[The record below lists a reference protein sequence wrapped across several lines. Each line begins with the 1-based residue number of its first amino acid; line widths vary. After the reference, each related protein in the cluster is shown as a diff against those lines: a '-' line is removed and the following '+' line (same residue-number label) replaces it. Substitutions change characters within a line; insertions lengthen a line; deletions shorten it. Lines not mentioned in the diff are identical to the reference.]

1 MRIIAQ
7 QSYFYHQKGRIMK
20 KLTILLGI
28 VLSQTAIAADV
39 KVDNAWMRA
48 TAPGQEVAGAFM
60 NITSTDNAKLVGVS
74 SPVAGKL
81 ELHSMSMDKGVME
94 MRQLKTI
101 DLPKGKTV
109 QLAPGGL
116 HVMLFDLKHPMKQG
130 ETVPM
135 TLDIVTA
142 DQHHESIKVEVMV
155 KDLGGK

>member
-1 MRIIAQ
+1 
-7 QSYFYHQKGRIMK
+7 MK
-20 KLTILLGI
+20 NLTLLLGI
-28 VLSQTAIAADV
+28 VFSQATMAADI

-74 SPVAGKL
+74 SPAAGKL
-81 ELHSMSMDKGVME
+81 GLHSMSMDNGIME
-94 MRQLKTI
+94 MRQINTI
-101 DLPKGKTV
+101 ALPKGKTV
-109 QLAPGGL
+109 QLTPGSL

-142 DQHHESIKVEVMV
+142 DQHHASIKVEVIV